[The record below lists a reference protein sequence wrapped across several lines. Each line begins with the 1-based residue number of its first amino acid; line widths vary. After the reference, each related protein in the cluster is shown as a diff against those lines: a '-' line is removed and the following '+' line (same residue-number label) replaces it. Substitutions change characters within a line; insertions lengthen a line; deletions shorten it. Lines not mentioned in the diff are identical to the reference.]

1 LLAATGTSSFGDG
14 MVLVALPLLAVTLTN
29 RPLLIAGVVVAGRLP
44 WLLISLPA
52 GALADRVDRR
62 RLVVVI
68 EVVRAAVLLGLGTL
82 ILAGYSSLI
91 AIYLAAFIVGALE
104 TAFGAATRA
113 TIPALVDEGE
123 VPRAN
128 GYLYAADTAGEQFGG
143 AALGGWLF
151 AWAPALPFLG
161 DALSFA
167 GSGALLA
174 RAIPQGAPARPS
186 PPTTVRQDVA
196 DGWRWFRA
204 NDSLPTLALVVTT
217 FAFCQSAVMSVF
229 VLYGLHVLH
238 LSKAGYG
245 LFLAIGGAGDVGG
258 SLVAHR
264 VTGRIGPA
272 RAIFVAGVT
281 AAAGYLLL
289 AATSNT
295 AVAFVAYS
303 LEAVAVA
310 LGNVTTLSIRHRII
324 PSELFGRVN
333 NTFRMCVFGVVPL
346 GALTGGLLAAGLGL
360 HTTFLAAGAL
370 QVAVIAVLAR
380 RLGRVALS

>member
-1 LLAATGTSSFGDG
+1 
-14 MVLVALPLLAVTLTN
+14 MVLVALPLLAVTLTS
-29 RPLLIAGVVVAGRLP
+29 RPLLVAGVLVAGRLP

-62 RLVVVI
+62 RLVVAI
-68 EVVRAAVLLGLGTL
+68 EAVRAAVLLALGAI
-82 ILAGYSSLI
+82 ILAGDSSLV
-91 AIYLAAFIVGALE
+91 ALYLAAFAVGALE
-104 TAFGAATRA
+104 TAFWAATQA
-113 TIPALVDEGE
+113 TVPALVKAEE

-128 GYLYAADTAGEQFGG
+128 GYLYAAETAGEQFGG

-167 GSGALLA
+167 GSGALLD
-174 RAIPQGAPARPS
+174 RAIPSGAPSRPS
-186 PPTTVRQDVA
+186 SPTTVRQDVA
-196 DGWRWFRA
+196 DGWRWFRG
-204 NDSLPTLALVVTT
+204 NDALRILALVVTT
-217 FAFCQSAVMSVF
+217 FAFCQSAVMSVL

-238 LSKAGYG
+238 LTKAGYG
-245 LFLAIGGAGDVGG
+245 LFLAVGGTGDVAG

-264 VTGRIGPA
+264 ISGRIGPV
-272 RAIFVAGVT
+272 RAIVLAGVA
-281 AAAGYLLL
+281 AAAGYVLL
-289 AATSNT
+289 AGTSSI

-310 LGNVTTLSIRHRII
+310 LGNVATLSLRHRII

-333 NTFRMCVFGVVPL
+333 NTFRMCLHGVVPL

-360 HTTFLAAGAL
+360 HAAFVAAGVL
-370 QVAVIAVLAR
+370 QLAVIAVLAR
-380 RLGRVALS
+380 RLRRVVFA